1 MWLVSRVEIIH
12 KVEGAKGL
20 QVEGQLVMVEVQEAT
35 EKCQGGKQARDELK
49 GEDTPLTG
57 FKTCTLEVV

>member
-1 MWLVSRVEIIH
+1 M
-12 KVEGAKGL
+12 
-20 QVEGQLVMVEVQEAT
+20 EGQKVVVEVQKAT
-35 EKCQGGKQARDELK
+35 EKCQCGKNARDELK

>member
-1 MWLVSRVEIIH
+1 MWLASRVVIH
-12 KVEGAKGL
+12 KVEGTQGL
-20 QVEGQLVMVEVQEAT
+20 QVEGQKVVVEVQEAT
-35 EKCQGGKQARDELK
+35 EKRQCGKNARDELK